1 MKAQASIIE
10 KKQYYKVNDVME
22 IMGVSKGFAYKLI
35 RNLNKELEEK
45 GYLTVSG
52 RIPVKYF
59 EDRCY

>member
-1 MKAQASIIE
+1 METPTIE

>member
-52 RIPVKYF
+52 GF
-59 EDRCY
+59 L

>member
-1 MKAQASIIE
+1 MKAQTSIIK

-35 RNLNKELEEK
+35 RNLNKELKEK